1 MGKKFAFIAAFLVQV
16 FYGVTFTFAND
27 VIDGGYIAPYGFIL
41 LRVIGATALFWI
53 FSLFTIKEKIQ
64 RKDFLTFVAAA
75 FFGIA
80 LNMLTFFKGLSYT
93 TPIHAA
99 VIMVTVP
106 IVVLILSSFLLK
118 EKLTTLK
125 IVGVVLGC
133 LGALV
138 LTLYGKS
145 TQSSDNVLL
154 GNFLVFINAV
164 SYSFYIVIVK
174 KLTAK
179 YHPYTFIKWLFLI
192 GMFMILPFGFS
203 ELSAVQWDRFTPYIT
218 FSVIFVII
226 AATFGTYI
234 LNPLALRQLKAST
247 VSTFLYLQPVM
258 AGIFAII
265 MGSDSLNPVKIV
277 AAVLIFMGVY
287 LVSKPVKKPTQS

>member
-133 LGALV
+133 LGALKIIKDGWETEAIAEFSNKNAQK
-138 LTLYGKS
+138 LGFFAKFFGK
-145 TQSSDNVLL
+145 
-154 GNFLVFINAV
+154 
-164 SYSFYIVIVK
+164 
-174 KLTAK
+174 
-179 YHPYTFIKWLFLI
+179 
-192 GMFMILPFGFS
+192 
-203 ELSAVQWDRFTPYIT
+203 EL
-218 FSVIFVII
+218 
-226 AATFGTYI
+226 
-234 LNPLALRQLKAST
+234 
-247 VSTFLYLQPVM
+247 
-258 AGIFAII
+258 
-265 MGSDSLNPVKIV
+265 
-277 AAVLIFMGVY
+277 
-287 LVSKPVKKPTQS
+287 